1 MVPNPTFQYER
12 DLLSQGFSMVVGVDE
27 AGSGSLAGPLV
38 AGAAVISIDSR
49 MAGLRDSKLMT
60 PAARDE
66 MYAEIV
72 EGATAWAF
80 GSVSVEEI
88 ASLGLRPANLLAMRR
103 AVEGIAGADYALVDA
118 WTIPGLAIPQR
129 GIVHGD
135 RLVKSIAAAS
145 IVAKVTRDRMMVEL
159 SGRFPEYGFEVHKG
173 YATKA
178 HLEAIELY
186 GPCEIHRMGYKT
198 FKK

>member
-1 MVPNPTFQYER
+1 MI
-12 DLLSQGFSMVVGVDE
+12 VGVDE

-38 AGAAVISIDSR
+38 AGAAVVSVDSR

-60 PAARDE
+60 PAAREE

-72 EGATAWAF
+72 EGATAWAV

-88 ASLGLRPANLLAMRR
+88 AALGLRPANLLAMRR

-159 SGRFPEYGFEVHKG
+159 SKRFPEYGFEVHKG

-178 HLEAIELY
+178 HLEAIGLH

-198 FKK
+198 FRV